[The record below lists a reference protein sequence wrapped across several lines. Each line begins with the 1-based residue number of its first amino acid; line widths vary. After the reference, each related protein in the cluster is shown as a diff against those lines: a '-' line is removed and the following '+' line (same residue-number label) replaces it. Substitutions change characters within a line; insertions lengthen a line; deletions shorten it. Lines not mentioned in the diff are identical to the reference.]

1 MKRPLSYFLISG
13 VIILSVFIGTLVW
26 RNQHLNEVPKF
37 TEKTFTAPI
46 SSKYVPKNADL
57 VFHWKINPSI
67 LPDYIGN
74 YQDKASK
81 NITNK
86 QVKLI
91 RDSSLKLISIDFTKD
106 ISKFSGGYGSF
117 ALFEINK
124 KDLGW
129 LMVLEANQ
137 DINIDEQLES
147 ISDPDIIDKNIN
159 SPKNLNISK
168 SKLFSKKINSNQSI
182 YFSNDK
188 EHILISSNPK
198 IIESS
203 TDNKRS
209 DILNTKEKYK
219 KIQIEDKVNDGI
231 LLLEVSP
238 KNILN
243 LIGQKKNL
251 LRIDQAENLLSS
263 INIENKKLILEGIAT
278 YATSNKREINDLSYN
293 LINMEKEFNIFED
306 SILINNPKQYFG
318 DNSSHPY
325 QKLISSLLQ
334 KSMADDYSKIIKII
348 LENTKGNFI
357 WAKDQKWVAM
367 TRKDDKEKQEIND
380 VLKKDKF
387 LNSKLEFRDKNLE
400 VWSKI
405 TTNKNDKYEINENIE
420 AIIEESEDKYIWS
433 KDLSSISNLNKRLY
447 SQNNRDNE
455 YAENENN
462 DFDDIIRIHLGK
474 EKTEM
479 LLKNF
484 YPYTL
489 LRTMLGN
496 QLNFPQRIDITASIP
511 TINYPNYIKFKIKME
526 TS

>member
-1 MKRPLSYFLISG
+1 MKSPLSNFLISG
-13 VIILSVFIGTLVW
+13 VIILSVFIGAFAW
-26 RNQHLNEVPKF
+26 RNQHLKEVPKF
-37 TEKTFTAPI
+37 TGKSFTAPI
-46 SSKYVPKNADL
+46 SSKYLPINADL
-57 VFHWKINPSI
+57 VLHWKINPNL
-67 LPDYIGN
+67 LPEYIGN

-106 ISKFSGGYGSF
+106 IAKFTGGYGSF
-117 ALFEINK
+117 AIFEMDK
-124 KDLGW
+124 KVSDW

-137 DINIDEQLES
+137 DINIDEQLEL
-147 ISDPDIIDKNIN
+147 ISDPDILDKNIT
-159 SPKNLNISK
+159 STKNLNISK

-182 YFSNDK
+182 YFLNDK

-198 IIESS
+198 IIKSS
-203 TDNKRS
+203 IDSKSS

-219 KIQIEDKVNDGI
+219 KIQIEEKVNDGI
-231 LLLEVSP
+231 LLLEISP

-243 LIGQKKNL
+243 LIDQKEDL
-251 LRIDQAENLLSS
+251 LRIDKTENLLSS
-263 INIENKKLILEGIAT
+263 INIENKKLILEGIVT
-278 YATSNKREINDLSYN
+278 YDIRNKRQINELNYN
-293 LINMEKEFNIFED
+293 LMNMEKEFNIFD
-306 SILINNPKQYFG
+306 NSILINNPKQYFG
-318 DNSSHPY
+318 DKSSHPS

-334 KSMADDYSKIIKII
+334 KSMADDYSKLIRLI
-348 LENTKGNFI
+348 LENTKGNLI
-357 WAKDQKWVAM
+357 WAKDEEWVAM
-367 TRKDDKEKQEIND
+367 TKKDDKEKKAIND

-387 LNSKLEFRDKNLE
+387 LNSKLEFRDKDLE

-405 TTNKNDKYEINENIE
+405 TTNNNDKYEINENIE

-433 KDLSSISNLNKRLY
+433 KNLSSISNLNNKLY
-447 SQNNRDNE
+447 SKDNE

-462 DFDDIIRIHLGK
+462 AFDDIIRIHLGQ

-479 LLKNF
+479 LLNNF
-484 YPYTL
+484 YPYIL

-496 QLNFPQRIDITASIP
+496 QLNFPKRIDISASIP
-511 TINYPNYIKFKIKME
+511 TINYPNYIKFKIKLK